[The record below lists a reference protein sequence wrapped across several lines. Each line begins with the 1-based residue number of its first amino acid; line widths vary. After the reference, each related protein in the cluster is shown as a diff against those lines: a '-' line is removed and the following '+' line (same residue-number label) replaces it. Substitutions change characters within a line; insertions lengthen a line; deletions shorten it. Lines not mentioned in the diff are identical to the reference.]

1 MEFNLDLEFGFDEI
15 DAIADSTS
23 RKWDDKRK
31 IDTLLEISAALW
43 ANTGSDS
50 TAGEL
55 RSIKKMQREI
65 FKCIKRV
72 DRDLGDQLLRYEG

>member
-23 RKWDDKRK
+23 RKWTDKRK

-50 TAGEL
+50 TSGEL
-55 RSIKKMQREI
+55 NRIKKMQRQI
-65 FKCIKRV
+65 FRCIKRV
-72 DRDLGDQLLRYEG
+72 DNDLGDQLLRYEG

>member
-1 MEFNLDLEFGFDEI
+1 MDFNLDLDFGFDEI

-23 RKWDDKRK
+23 PKWTNKRK

-43 ANTGSDS
+43 ATTGSDS

-72 DRDLGDQLLRYEG
+72 DKQLGDELLRYEG